1 MTIPAAGDPA
11 PDFSLD
17 DTDGNSVNLA
27 DLRGRKVVLY
37 FYSRDDTPGCVKEAC
52 GFRDNLA
59 RVTSQ
64 GALVYG
70 ISADDVASH
79 RKFTDKYE
87 LNFPLLAD
95 TDKEVV
101 QAYGVWVEKT
111 RFGRKSMGIQRATFL
126 IDEQGVITRVWPNV
140 NPEGHADE
148 VIKALAA

>member
-1 MTIPAAGDPA
+1 MTMPAAGDMA
-11 PDFSLD
+11 PDLSLD
-17 DTDGNSVNLA
+17 DTDGNRVNLA

-37 FYSRDDTPGCVKEAC
+37 FYPRDDTPGCVKEAC

-59 RVTSQ
+59 RVASQ

-70 ISADDVASH
+70 VSADDVASH
-79 RKFTDKYE
+79 RKFTDKYA

-95 TDKEVV
+95 IDKEVV

-111 RFGRKSMGIQRATFL
+111 RSGRKSMGIQRATFL
-126 IDEQGVITRVWPNV
+126 IDEQGVIARVWPNV

-148 VIKALAA
+148 VIESLAA

>member
-1 MTIPAAGDPA
+1 MTMPAAGDPA
-11 PDFSLD
+11 PDFSLE
-17 DTDGNSVNLA
+17 DTDGNNVNLA

-37 FYSRDDTPGCVKEAC
+37 FYPRDDTPGCVKEAC

-95 TDKEVV
+95 TDKGVV

-126 IDEQGVITRVWPNV
+126 IDEQGVIARVWPNV

-148 VIKALAA
+148 VIEALAA